1 MIMKNKLQAYR
12 QKINHYYLVDEQ
24 EQINTLLSVLKDYP
38 HSVIQQQ
45 AHTLVT
51 AIREKK
57 DQQSL
62 IEAFL
67 HEYQLNSEEGILL
80 MEMAEALLRIP
91 DAATQDAFLQ
101 EKLGSAN
108 WHKHCLHSDSL
119 LVNFATQTL
128 GLTGKF
134 ERQFKAGDLYQSL
147 FLQLSAR
154 LGLPLIRSA
163 LKQAMQQLAYQ
174 FVIAE
179 TIDKA
184 MQKASL
190 SKDYRYSF
198 DMLGEAA
205 LTISDAERYYHTYQ
219 LAIASLAGQLNSS
232 TLYKNPSISIKLS
245 ALYSRYEPLQQQQA
259 IQKISEKLL
268 CLVKQ
273 AKAANISVTIDAEE
287 SERLDMSLS
296 IFTRVLS
303 DPALKSWSGLG
314 LAVQAYQ
321 KRALAT
327 LEYLAELAKTRQCKI
342 PVRLVKGA
350 YWDSEIKRVQVNGL
364 NNYPVFTHKSATDL
378 SYLACAQFILA
389 QKEAFYPQFATHNA
403 HTVAAILELGK
414 NHAGFEFQRL
424 HGMGEQLY
432 QQVIQQNQGK
442 IPCRIY
448 APVGSYQELL
458 PYLVRRLLE
467 NGANTSFINQVENA
481 DIPLE
486 QVIANPVKQLR
497 QTHKLLT
504 QCVLAKDLYA
514 PQRIN
519 SAGVNLANFDELD
532 KIQNE
537 LDDFKTHIW
546 QAGPLVNGKYYSG
559 VKQLISNPANPQ
571 EKVGELIDSDQQAVE
586 DALNAASAA
595 AKYWRLSK
603 LATRRSYLL
612 KAADLIQENQMELLA
627 LCVREAGKTISDGLA
642 EIREAIDFCRYYAQ
656 LAVEL
661 FAKPISLFGPTGEQ
675 NQLYQYGRG
684 TFFCISPWNFPV
696 AIFMGQI
703 TAALV
708 SGNTVIAKPAK
719 QTSLVAMR
727 CIQLLHQAGIPEDVL
742 HFLPGDGAYV
752 GRYLLADP
760 RLSGVA
766 FTGSLATARLINQQL
781 AKLPSIIPL
790 IAETGGQNVM
800 LADNSA
806 HMEQLVPDVV
816 QSAFNS
822 AGQRC
827 SALRVLYLPHET
839 AEATIKRI
847 IGVMQQLLIADP
859 QENTTD
865 IGPVIN
871 KQAVAALQE
880 HVELMRQQANI
891 LFQVELNKNLKSPCF
906 FPPTLIEIASLSQ
919 LKEEIFG
926 PILHIVRYQSDQ
938 LEQVIDEINSSG
950 YGLTL
955 GIHSRIKRSIELVSK
970 NTKVGNVY
978 VNRNMIAAVVG
989 VQPFGGMG
997 LSGTGPKAGGP
1008 HYLLGF
1014 SNEQTV
1020 TTNIAAIGGNA
1031 ALLAKKLN

>member
-1 MIMKNKLQAYR
+1 MKNKLQAYR
-12 QKINHYYLVDEQ
+12 QQINRYYLADEQ
-24 EQINTLLSVLKDYP
+24 RQIDTLLSALKDYP
-38 HSVIQQQ
+38 NAVIQHH
-45 AHTLVT
+45 AYTLVT
-51 AIREKK
+51 GIREKK
-57 DQQSL
+57 GQQSL

-67 HEYQLNSEEGILL
+67 HEYQLNSDEGILL

-91 DAATQDAFLQ
+91 DVATQDAFLQ
-101 EKLGSAN
+101 EKLGTAD
-108 WHKHCLHSDSL
+108 WHKHRLQSDSL
-119 LVNFATQTL
+119 LVNFATQAL
-128 GLTGKF
+128 DLTGKF
-134 ERQFKAGDLYQSL
+134 ERQFKTDELSQST
-147 FLQLSAR
+147 FLQLYAR
-154 LGLPLIRSA
+154 LGLPLIRGA
-163 LKQAMQQLAYQ
+163 LQQAMQQLAYQ

-184 MQKASL
+184 MQQASL
-190 SKDYRYSF
+190 SEDYLYSF

-205 LTISDAERYYHTYQ
+205 LTTSDAERYYHAYQ
-219 LAIASLAGQLNSS
+219 LAIATLAGQVNPS

-259 IQKISEKLL
+259 IQQISTKLL

-273 AKAANISVTIDAEE
+273 AKAANITVTIDAEE
-287 SERLDMSLS
+287 SERLDMSLT
-296 IFTRVLS
+296 IFAKVLA
-303 DPALKSWSGLG
+303 DPELKAWSGLG

-327 LEYLAELAKTRQCKI
+327 LQYLAELAKTQQCKI

-350 YWDSEIKRVQVNGL
+350 YWDSEIKRAQVNGL
-364 NNYPVFTHKSATDL
+364 DDYPVFTHKSATDL
-378 SYLACAQFILA
+378 SYLSCAEFMLA

-432 QQVIQQNQGK
+432 QQVLKQIQGK

-467 NGANTSFINQVENA
+467 NGANTSFINQVESA
-481 DIPLE
+481 DIPIE
-486 QVIANPVKQLR
+486 QVIADPITQLR
-497 QTHKLLT
+497 QADKLLT
-504 QCVLAKDLYA
+504 ACVLAKDLYA

-519 SAGVNLANFDELD
+519 SAGVNLADFNELHKIQSELD
-532 KIQNE
+532 A
-537 LDDFKTHIW
+537 FKTQRW
-546 QAGPLVNGKYYSG
+546 QAAPLVNGQYYAG
-559 VKQLISNPANPQ
+559 IKQPISNPANAQ
-571 EKVGELIDSDQQAVE
+571 EIVGELIDSDQQAIT
-586 DALNAASAA
+586 DALNIASEA

-603 LATRRSYLL
+603 LATRRSYFL

-656 LAVEL
+656 LAMEL
-661 FAKPISLFGPTGEQ
+661 FAEPVSLPGPTGEQ
-675 NQLYQYGRG
+675 NLLYQYGRG
-684 TFFCISPWNFPV
+684 TFVCISPWNFPI
-696 AIFMGQI
+696 AIFIGQI

-727 CIQLLHQAGIPEDVL
+727 CIQLLHQAGIPKEVL
-742 HFLPGDGAYV
+742 HFLPGEGAQI
-752 GRYLLADP
+752 GRYLLADS

-781 AKLPSIIPL
+781 AKLPSIVPL

-806 HMEQLVPDVV
+806 HTEQLVQDVV

-827 SALRVLYLPHET
+827 SALRVLYLPHES

-859 QENTTD
+859 QQNTTD

-871 KQAVAALQE
+871 QQALAALQE

-891 LFQVELNKNLKSPCF
+891 LFQVELNKDLKSPCF
-906 FPPTLIEIASLSQ
+906 FPPTLIEITSLSQ
-919 LKEEIFG
+919 LKEENFG
-926 PILHIVRYQSDQ
+926 PILHIIRYQSDQ

-955 GIHSRIKRSIELVSK
+955 GIHSRIKRTIELVSK
-970 NTKVGNVY
+970 NAKVGNVY
-978 VNRNMIAAVVG
+978 VNRDMIAAVVG

-1008 HYLLGF
+1008 HYLLAF

-1020 TTNIAAIGGNA
+1020 TTNTAAIGGNA
-1031 ALLAKKLN
+1031 ALLVKDLN

>member
-1 MIMKNKLQAYR
+1 MKNKLQTYR

-24 EQINTLLSVLKDYP
+24 EQINTLLNSLKDYP
-38 HSVIQQQ
+38 AAAIQQQ
-45 AHTLVT
+45 AHILVT
-51 AIREKK
+51 SIREKK

-91 DAATQDAFLQ
+91 DAATQDIFLQ
-101 EKLGSAN
+101 EKLASAD

-128 GLTGKF
+128 DLTGKF
-134 ERQFKAGDLYQSL
+134 ERQFKVEGGSQSL

-184 MQKASL
+184 KQAE
-190 SKDYRYSF
+190 DYLYSF

-205 LTISDAERYYHTYQ
+205 ITISDAERYYDAYQ
-219 LAIASLAGQLNSS
+219 LAITTLAKQANPT
-232 TLYKNPSISIKLS
+232 TLYKNTSISIKLS

-259 IQKISEKLL
+259 IQQISAKLL

-287 SERLDMSLS
+287 SERLDMSLT

-303 DPALKSWSGLG
+303 DPELKSWSGFG

-327 LEYLAELAKTRQCKI
+327 LHYLAELAKTQQCKI

-350 YWDSEIKRVQVNGL
+350 YWDSEIKLAQVNGL
-364 NNYPVFTHKSATDL
+364 HNYPVFTHKSATDL
-378 SYLACAQFILA
+378 SYLACAQFILL

-414 NHAGFEFQRL
+414 NHDGFEFQRL

-448 APVGSYQELL
+448 APVGHYQELL

-481 DIPLE
+481 DIAIE
-486 QVIANPVKQLR
+486 QVLADPVDQVKAVDN
-497 QTHKLLT
+497 KF
-504 QCVLAKDLYA
+504 VLPKDLYA

-519 SAGVNLANFDELD
+519 SSGKNLADLD
-532 KIQNE
+532 ALHKIQLALEAFN
-537 LDDFKTHIW
+537 TCRW
-546 QAGPLVNGKYYSG
+546 QAAPLVNGQYYSG
-559 VKQLISNPANPQ
+559 AKQSISNPVNPQ
-571 EKVGELIDSDQQAVE
+571 EIVGELIDSDQQAIT
-586 DALNAASAA
+586 DALTCATAA
-595 AKYWRLSK
+595 AKHWGLSK
-603 LATRRSYLL
+603 LAIRQSYLL
-612 KAADLIQENQMELLA
+612 KAADLIQKNQMELLA
-627 LCVREAGKTISDGLA
+627 LCVREAGKTISDSLA

-656 LAVEL
+656 LATEL
-661 FAKPISLFGPTGEQ
+661 FAKPTCLPGPTGEN

-684 TFFCISPWNFPV
+684 TFVCISPWNFPI
-696 AIFMGQI
+696 AIFIGQI
-703 TAALV
+703 TAALA

-727 CIQLLHQAGIPEDVL
+727 CIQLLHQAGIPKDVL

-752 GRYLLADP
+752 GRYLLADA
-760 RLSGVA
+760 RVSGVA

-781 AKLPSIIPL
+781 AKLPSIVPL
-790 IAETGGQNVM
+790 IAETGGQNIM

-806 HMEQLVPDVV
+806 HTEQLVQDVV

-827 SALRVLYLPHET
+827 SALRVLYLPHES
-839 AEATIKRI
+839 AEATINRI
-847 IGVMQQLLIADP
+847 IGVMQQLLIANP
-859 QENTTD
+859 EQITTD
-865 IGPVIN
+865 IGPIIN
-871 KQAVAALQE
+871 QQATVALKE
-880 HVELMRQQANI
+880 HVELMRLQANV
-891 LFQVELNKNLKSPCF
+891 LFQCELNKDLNSPCF
-906 FPPTLIEIASLSQ
+906 FPATLIEISSLAQ
-919 LKEEIFG
+919 LKKENFG
-926 PILHIVRYQSDQ
+926 PILHIIRYQSDQ
-938 LEQVIDEINSSG
+938 LEQVIDEINASG

-955 GIHSRIKRSIELVSK
+955 GIHSRINSTIDFITK
-970 NTKVGNVY
+970 NAKVGNVY
-978 VNRNMIAAVVG
+978 VNRNMISAVVG

-1008 HYLLGF
+1008 NYLLAF
-1014 SNEQTV
+1014 ANEQTV
-1020 TTNIAAIGGNA
+1020 TINTAAIGGNA
-1031 ALLAKKLN
+1031 ALLAKDLN